1 MKDWLVD
8 WFVLDWLLCWFISQL
23 NVIFIGKLNR
33 LILILVG
40 KVMIRDNSIVSV
52 VADGGWKILDDK
64 IGLILSILYIK
75 LPTFSD
81 HCEQR
86 VFCSI

>member
-1 MKDWLVD
+1 M
-8 WFVLDWLLCWFISQL
+8 

-64 IGLILSILYIK
+64 IGLILSILYIE